1 MTIELGARTDS
12 RSWLWRRRDAVGAV
26 LHKPVLRRRYQIQE
40 LRDEL
45 AELHVTVHRLTE
57 IIETVVEA
65 LARDQALD

>member
-1 MTIELGARTDS
+1 MTIELRARADS
-12 RSWLWRRRDAVGAV
+12 RSWLWRRRDAVGTMM
-26 LHKPVLRRRYQIQE
+26 HMPVFRRRYQMQE

-45 AELHVTVHRLTE
+45 ADLHVTVHRLTD

>member
-1 MTIELGARTDS
+1 MTIELRARTDS
-12 RSWLWRRRDAVGAV
+12 RSWLWRRRDAVGTV
-26 LHKPVLRRRYQIQE
+26 MHMPVLRRRYQMRE

-45 AELHVTVHRLTE
+45 AELHMTVHRLTD